1 MQTLRKKYLRLLT
14 ATQESP
20 KRFLFNQI
28 DWNERLIIIKGQ
40 RGTGKTTLLLQHI
53 KQQHSNNLNETL
65 YISMDDIYFAAHNL
79 SDFVEEFV
87 VDGGRYL
94 YIDEIHRYKNW
105 SVELKN
111 IYDFYP
117 DLNLIITGSSALSF
131 HISSADLG
139 RRAALYNLPELSF
152 REYLNFTLNT
162 DFPIYSLNEIIK
174 KSEAI
179 SMSINKEIKSLKEFR
194 NYLKFGAYP
203 FILNGKDRYYDKLE
217 ASINTVIDNDI
228 PAIENI
234 SYDSRVKLRKLL
246 YMMSTTLP
254 FKINMSELSRKLETT
269 RDMLSKYL
277 ELLNKAGIIKFLTT
291 EGIGYTLIRKPN
303 KIYFS
308 NTNLIHALT
317 ANAEIGTLHEIFFL
331 SQLSVSHKVN
341 YPKQGDFMI
350 DNKYSFEIGGKN
362 KDRKQIQNLKNAY
375 LVLDDIEYGHK
386 NSVPL
391 WLFGFLY

>member
-1 MQTLRKKYLRLLT
+1 MKTLRNKYLRLLS
-14 ATQESP
+14 ATQEKP
-20 KRFLFNQI
+20 KRFLFEQI

-53 KQQHSNNLNETL
+53 KQRHSNNLDETL

-87 VDGGRYL
+87 IDGGRYL

-105 SVELKN
+105 SVEIKN

-131 HISSADLG
+131 YISSADLG

-162 DFPIYSLNEIIK
+162 GFPSYSLNEIIK
-174 KSEAI
+174 KSETI
-179 SMSINKEIKSLKEFR
+179 SVNINKEVKSLKEFR

-203 FILNGKDRYYDKLE
+203 FILNGKDRYFDKLE
-217 ASINTVIDNDI
+217 ASINTVIDSDI

-246 YMMSTTLP
+246 YMMSGTLP

-291 EGIGYTLIRKPN
+291 EGIGYTLIRKPD

-308 NTNLIHALT
+308 NSNLIYALT
-317 ANAEIGTLHEIFFL
+317 ANAETGTL
-331 SQLSVSHKVN
+331 
-341 YPKQGDFMI
+341 
-350 DNKYSFEIGGKN
+350 
-362 KDRKQIQNLKNAY
+362 R
-375 LVLDDIEYGHK
+375 
-386 NSVPL
+386 
-391 WLFGFLY
+391 

>member
-14 ATQESP
+14 ATLESP
-20 KRFLFNQI
+20 KRFLFEQI
-28 DWNERLIIIKGQ
+28 DWNEKLIIIKGQ

-53 KQQHSNNLNETL
+53 KQYHSNIEETL
-65 YISMDDIYFAAHNL
+65 YISMDDIYFAAHKL

-87 VDGGRYL
+87 VNGGRYL

-117 DLNLIITGSSALSF
+117 DLKLIITGSSALSF
-131 HISSADLG
+131 YISSADLG
-139 RRAALYNLPELSF
+139 RRAAVYHLPELSF

-162 DFPIYSLNEIIK
+162 NFQSYSLNEIIK
-174 KSEAI
+174 NSEAI
-179 SMSINKEIKSLKEFR
+179 SMSINKEVRSLKEFR
-194 NYLKFGAYP
+194 DYLKLGAYP

-217 ASINTVIDNDI
+217 ASINTVIDSDI

-254 FKINMSELSRKLETT
+254 FKINISELSRKLETT

-308 NTNLIHALT
+308 NSNLIHALT
-317 ANAEIGTLHEIFFL
+317 ANAEIGTVRETFFL

-350 DNKYSFEIGGKN
+350 DNKYTFEIGGKN

-375 LVLDDIEYGHK
+375 LALDDIEYGHG
-386 NSVPL
+386 NSIPL

>member
-1 MQTLRKKYLRLLT
+1 MKTLRNKYLRLLS
-14 ATQESP
+14 ATQEKP
-20 KRFLFNQI
+20 KRFLFEQI

-53 KQQHSNNLNETL
+53 KQRHSNNLDETL

-87 VDGGRYL
+87 IDGGRYL

-105 SVELKN
+105 SVEIKN

-131 HISSADLG
+131 YISSADLG

-162 DFPIYSLNEIIK
+162 GFPSYSLNEIIK
-174 KSEAI
+174 KSETI
-179 SMSINKEIKSLKEFR
+179 SVNINKEVKSLKEFR

-203 FILNGKDRYYDKLE
+203 FILNGKDRYFDKLE
-217 ASINTVIDNDI
+217 ASINTVIDSDI

-246 YMMSTTLP
+246 YMMSSTLP

-291 EGIGYTLIRKPN
+291 EGIGYTLIRKPD

-308 NTNLIHALT
+308 NSNLIYALT
-317 ANAEIGTLHEIFFL
+317 ANAETGTLRETFFL
-331 SQLSVSHKVN
+331 SQLSLSHKVN

-350 DNKYSFEIGGKN
+350 DNKYTFEIGGKN
-362 KDRKQIQNLKNAY
+362 KSYAQIKNLKNAY
-375 LVLDDIEYGHK
+375 LALDDTEYGHG
-386 NSVPL
+386 NTIPL